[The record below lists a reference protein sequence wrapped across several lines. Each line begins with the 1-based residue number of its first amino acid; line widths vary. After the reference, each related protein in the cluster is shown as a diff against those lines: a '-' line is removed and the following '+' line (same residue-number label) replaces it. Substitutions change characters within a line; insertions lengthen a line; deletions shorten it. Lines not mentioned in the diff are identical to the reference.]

1 MKLEFTLCLQ
11 KAQAGD
17 PQAQR
22 ELGHLYRQG
31 EGVAKDETQAVEWYQ
46 KAAEAGDR
54 NAQFYLGRLYEEGR
68 GVAKDEAQ
76 ALQWYLKAA
85 CNNKDLAEGLRAS
98 TTLTSISFYENEMG
112 PEGVQMLAEALKI
125 NTTLTSIGLSNN
137 YIRTEGVQVLAEALK
152 INTTLTSIDLSRT
165 GMGPEGMQA
174 LAEALKTNTTLTSI
188 NLYNNQMGPKG
199 VQALAEA
206 LKTNTTLTSTG
217 LSAHPFDPAAPQLQV
232 IETLCKRNKAL
243 AQAAELY
250 ALIVASFPT
259 EEQDAYLRLKEA
271 TTSST
276 SRPIVR
282 FFQMAGKLPDDLRQG
297 LAYQVY
303 DQARDFIPSKAKAS
317 AANKLVEQLREEDIR
332 KNKMVL

>member
-1 MKLEFTLCLQ
+1 VQTLV
-11 KAQAGD
+11 K
-17 PQAQR
+17 
-22 ELGHLYRQG
+22 
-31 EGVAKDETQAVEWYQ
+31 
-46 KAAEAGDR
+46 
-54 NAQFYLGRLYEEGR
+54 
-68 GVAKDEAQ
+68 
-76 ALQWYLKAA
+76 
-85 CNNKDLAEGLRAS
+85 
-98 TTLTSISFYENEMG
+98 
-112 PEGVQMLAEALKI
+112 ALKS
-125 NTTLTSIGLSNN
+125 NTTLTSINLAGNEMSP
-137 YIRTEGVQVLAEALK
+137 EGAQVLAEALK
-152 INTTLTSIDLSRT
+152 SNTTLTSINLEDNAMGPEGAQALAEALKSNTTLTSIDLAQN
-165 GMGPEGMQA
+165 GMGPGGAQA

-317 AANKLVEQLREEDIR
+317 AANKLVARR
-332 KNKMVL
+332 GY